1 METQAPKATP
11 ILEVA
16 WMRYAQLDASSLR
29 RTTGYRRL
37 RIWIAILSVLATLLS
52 IVYATFF
59 IRYVTDPESG
69 VAVAQEDVSL
79 LGLLIKFFFVLIP
92 IVASLLAA
100 FASRTFANGDWLI
113 TRAAAEE
120 YLKEIYFFR
129 TVLRGNLQ
137 RREYMEKRINE
148 IQRQLYRGLG
158 GELAFRPYQG
168 AIPPYYSPDYGN
180 DPGFNDLTG
189 DEYFKYRLED
199 QLRWHIGR
207 INRYKRERVV
217 ITVLVLAGGGL
228 GALLAAWGG
237 VLSIWVALTASITA
251 ALVGWQQLRN
261 LDAVIKNFSKVIL
274 ELTTLYDHW
283 TNLEAEER
291 TDAEFY
297 KMVRGCEDVLWAQ
310 NTEWIKTMQE
320 ALKESDLEKEASL
333 VNRVIKES
341 VESAE
346 RTKEMMRATIIE
358 ETQKSLEAAE
368 GKVEEVFTAAVG
380 SLAEEASS
388 EVVQK
393 ELEAMSKAITDAAG
407 NAFERASALTSSLA
421 QIAMEFAHI
430 DIGRDTTKEEL
441 NAILAR
447 YPKTGE
453 VKG

>member
-1 METQAPKATP
+1 METEAPKTTP
-11 ILEVA
+11 ILQVA

-37 RIWIAILSVLATLLS
+37 RFWIAVLSVLATLLS

-59 IRYVTDPESG
+59 PHDPAIPG
-69 VAVAQEDVSL
+69 DNFSL
-79 LGLLIKFFFVLIP
+79 LGLVIKFFFILIP

-100 FASRTFANGDWLI
+100 FAARTFANGDWLI

-158 GELAFRPYQG
+158 GELAFRPYKG
-168 AIPPYYSPDYGN
+168 PIPPYYNPEYGN
-180 DPGFNDLTG
+180 DPGFSDLSG
-189 DEYFKYRLED
+189 EEYFKYRLED
-199 QLRWHIGR
+199 QLRWHINR
-207 INRYKRERVV
+207 INRYKRERII

-228 GALLAAWGG
+228 GSLLAAWGG
-237 VLSIWVALTASITA
+237 ILSIWVALTASITA

-261 LDAVIKNFSKVIL
+261 LDAMIKNFSKVIL

-283 TNLEAEER
+283 TNLEPEER

-297 KMVRGCEDVLWAQ
+297 KTVRGCEDVLWAQ
-310 NTEWIKTMQE
+310 NTEYIKTMQE

-346 RTKEMMRATIIE
+346 RTKEMMRETIVE
-358 ETQKSLEAAE
+358 ETQKSLEKAE
-368 GKVEEVFTAAVG
+368 QEVEEVFKAAVG

-388 EVVQK
+388 EIVQK
-393 ELEAMSKAITDAAG
+393 ELEAMGKAITEAAD
-407 NAFERASALTSSLA
+407 NVFERTSAMASSLA
-421 QIAMEFAHI
+421 KIATDFAHI
-430 DIGRDTTKEEL
+430 DVGRDTSKQEL
-441 NAILAR
+441 NEILQR

-453 VKG
+453 LKG